1 VGVLSFAIIPLHLS
15 SPINPKFP
23 TTTLLLMHID
33 VTNVVATK
41 SQQKQPKKKKKKKI
55 QKI

>member
-23 TTTLLLMHID
+23 TKTLLLMHID

-41 SQQKQPKKKKKKKI
+41 SRQKQPKKNNNKI